1 MMMRDGVVTGWTMAA
16 ETQQMES
23 GMEKRRPCTQSN
35 LAWYCR
41 DGYDVTGV
49 RTGEKTG
56 CMRDGMAEGA
66 MFAVDK

>member
-1 MMMRDGVVTGWTMAA
+1 
-16 ETQQMES
+16 
-23 GMEKRRPCTQSN
+23 MEKRRPCTRSN
-35 LAWYCR
+35 FAWYCR
-41 DGYDVTGV
+41 DGYDVTDV